1 MTIFGYCLLLT
12 NNYNHN
18 TIIPCYPLGDSNILF
33 MCYEQMKADL
43 HSSIRTVAT
52 FLGHDI
58 DDAIVNKIAEQCSF
72 TAMKK
77 NDAVNKTSIKP
88 FENNNFIRKGVVGD
102 WRNHF
107 TAEQSAKMDA
117 LVAEKTAGT
126 GLVYDYGQ

>member
-1 MTIFGYCLLLT
+1 MLYSCL
-12 NNYNHN
+12 NFVFYSD
-18 TIIPCYPLGDSNILF
+18 DSNVLVLS
-33 MCYEQMKADL
+33 YEQMKADL
-43 HSSIRTVAT
+43 RSSIRTVAT

-58 DDAIVNKIAEQCSF
+58 DDAMLNKIAEQCTF

-77 NDAVNKTSIKP
+77 NDAVNKSAVEAYKGD
-88 FENNNFIRKGVVGD
+88 FIRKGVVGD

-126 GLVYDYGQ
+126 GLVYDYGQE

>member
-1 MTIFGYCLLLT
+1 M
-12 NNYNHN
+12 NHRSPN
-18 TIIPCYPLGDSNILF
+18 AVSSADDSNVLF

-58 DDAIVNKIAEQCSF
+58 DDAMVNKIAEQCSF
-72 TAMKK
+72 SAMKK
-77 NDAVNKTSIKP
+77 NDAVNKSSMIVYKGD
-88 FENNNFIRKGVVGD
+88 FIRKGVVGD
-102 WRNHF
+102 WKNHL
-107 TAEQSAKMDA
+107 TAEQSDRIDT

>member
-1 MTIFGYCLLLT
+1 
-12 NNYNHN
+12 
-18 TIIPCYPLGDSNILF
+18 

-43 HSSIRTVAT
+43 PSSIRTVAT
-52 FLGHDI
+52 FLGYDI
-58 DDAIVNKIAEQCSF
+58 DDAMLNKIAEQCSF
-72 TAMKK
+72 TAMKR

-126 GLVYDYGQ
+126 GLVYDYGR

>member
-1 MTIFGYCLLLT
+1 M
-12 NNYNHN
+12 
-18 TIIPCYPLGDSNILF
+18 S
-33 MCYEQMKADL
+33 YEQMKADL

-58 DDAIVNKIAEQCSF
+58 DDAMLNKIAEQCTFS
-72 TAMKK
+72 AMKK
-77 NDAVNKTSIKP
+77 NDALNKFKV
-88 FENNNFIRKGVVGD
+88 FGKEFLRKGVVGD

>member
-1 MTIFGYCLLLT
+1 
-12 NNYNHN
+12 
-18 TIIPCYPLGDSNILF
+18 

-58 DDAIVNKIAEQCSF
+58 DDAMVNKIAEQCSF

-77 NDAVNKTSIKP
+77 NDAVNKSSMVVYKETS
-88 FENNNFIRKGVVGD
+88 FIRKGVVGD
-102 WRNHF
+102 WKNHL
-107 TAEQSAKMDA
+107 TVEQSARVDA

>member
-1 MTIFGYCLLLT
+1 M
-12 NNYNHN
+12 
-18 TIIPCYPLGDSNILF
+18 S
-33 MCYEQMKADL
+33 YEQMKADL
-43 HSSIRTVAT
+43 HSSIRMVAT

-58 DDAIVNKIAEQCSF
+58 DDAMLNKIAEQCSF

-77 NDAVNKTSIKP
+77 NDALNKFKV
-88 FENNNFIRKGVVGD
+88 FDKEFLRKGVVGD

-107 TAEQSAKMDA
+107 TAEQSAKMDT

>member
-1 MTIFGYCLLLT
+1 MSTEASVFFFSD
-12 NNYNHN
+12 
-18 TIIPCYPLGDSNILF
+18 DSNVLF

-43 HSSIRTVAT
+43 HSSIRMVAT

-58 DDAIVNKIAEQCSF
+58 DDAMLNKIAEQCTF

-77 NDAVNKTSIKP
+77 NNAVNKTSIKV
-88 FENNNFIRKGVVGD
+88 FDKEFLRKGVVGD